1 MSLETGQAERSGVIL
16 AGGHSTRF
24 GEEDKAV
31 VELAGTPMIRRVVD
45 RIDPV
50 VDDLVVN
57 CREEQV
63 PAIRD
68 ALEGGPDASFA
79 VDPIPDRGPM
89 AGIMTGL
96 REAATDYALV
106 VACDMP
112 FVDPALVEHLFD
124 RSAGREAA
132 VPRLDDQWFQT
143 TQAVYRAEPMAEA
156 CERALERDE
165 RRIVEP
171 LFELDY
177 AVVDEG
183 DVREY
188 ADLETFEN
196 VNTREE
202 FEAAVERL
210 EVEES

>member
-1 MSLETGQAERSGVIL
+1 MSPENGRTERAGVVL

-24 GEEDKAV
+24 GEDDKAV
-31 VELAGTPMIRRVVD
+31 ADLAGTPMIRRVVD
-45 RIDPV
+45 RLASV
-50 VDDLVVN
+50 VDEIVVN

-68 ALEGGPDASFA
+68 ALEGGPDASYA
-79 VDPIPDRGPM
+79 VDPVPDRGPM

-96 REAATDYALV
+96 RDATAEYAVV

-112 FVDPALVEHLFD
+112 FVDTNLVDHLFD
-124 RSAGREAA
+124 RAAGHDAA

-143 TQAVYRAEPMAEA
+143 TQAVYRTEPMAAA
-156 CERALERDE
+156 CERAIERDE

-171 LFELDY
+171 LFDLDY
-177 AVVDEG
+177 VVVEEDE
-183 DVREY
+183 VREY
-188 ADLETFEN
+188 ASLETFEN

-202 FEAAVERL
+202 LEDAAERL
-210 EVEES
+210 EQR

>member
-1 MSLETGQAERSGVIL
+1 MNRENGRDGRTGVVL

-24 GEEDKAV
+24 GDDDKAV
-31 VELAGTPMIRRVVD
+31 ADLAGTPMIRRVAD
-45 RIDPV
+45 RIEPV

-57 CREEQV
+57 CREAQV
-63 PAIRD
+63 PTIRE
-68 ALEGGPDASFA
+68 ALEGGSDASFA

-96 REAATDYALV
+96 RAAAGEYALV

-112 FVDPALVEHLFD
+112 FVDPDLVDHLFD
-124 RSAGREAA
+124 RASGHEAA

-143 TQAVYRAEPMAEA
+143 TQAVYRAAPMIDA

-171 LFELDY
+171 LLDLDY
-177 AVVDEG
+177 VVLDE
-183 DVREY
+183 DEIREY
-188 ADLETFEN
+188 AALETFEN

-210 EVEES
+210 E